1 MQITDLSFELTK
13 LYKIFKLQRK
23 YSQQHPF
30 NISREKKRKT
40 KKLTKLNQTLFYSF
54 KFHFIFKLCVNIHGN
69 INSNIP
75 KVVKF

>member
-30 NISREKKRKT
+30 NISRKKKRKT
-40 KKLTKLNQTLFYSF
+40 KKTYKIKPDTVLF
-54 KFHFIFKLCVNIHGN
+54 I
-69 INSNIP
+69 
-75 KVVKF
+75 